1 MCFVKP
7 SRPYRLTVSSQTIT
21 SQRQLFDPSAAR
33 SGIRPFLKWAGGKT
47 RLLEVL
53 LESLPPKPFRRYFEP
68 FIGGGA
74 MFFSLAPDEA
84 MLSDSNPE
92 LISCYEVVRNSPREL
107 ITELKNYTVTEAEF
121 YRIRAI
127 LPATLTAVQRAARF
141 IYLNKTCFNGIY
153 RVNKRGNFNTPFGH
167 YTTVNLVDER
177 NLLRASDL
185 LKRSSLFCQDYQCIL
200 DNAERGD
207 FIYFDPPYV
216 PVSKF
221 ADFKRYTKE
230 FFYEAD
236 HAKLAEVFANLDE
249 RGCFVMLSNSFHET
263 VSTMYRRYFQIT
275 VQVPRF
281 VNCKGEGRGNVPELL
296 ISNYPISGNS
306 LA

>member
-1 MCFVKP
+1 MPP
-7 SRPYRLTVSSQTIT
+7 SSVRSQVANSQAPLFSFAT
-21 SQRQLFDPSAAR
+21 SR

-53 LESLPPKPFRRYFEP
+53 LRSLPPKPFRRYFEP

-74 MFFSLAPDEA
+74 MFFGLAPNEA
-84 MLSDSNPE
+84 ILSDSNPE

-107 ITELKNYTVTEAEF
+107 ITELTNYAVTEAEF

-127 LPATLTAVQRAARF
+127 PPATLLPVQRAARF
-141 IYLNKTCFNGIY
+141 IYLNKTCFNGVY
-153 RVNKRGNFNTPFGH
+153 RVNKNGNFNTPFGH
-167 YTTVNLVDER
+167 GTAVNLVDER
-177 NLLRASDL
+177 NLYRASDL
-185 LKRSSLFCQDYQCIL
+185 LKSSTLLCQDYQSIL

-207 FIYFDPPYV
+207 FVYFDPPYV

-236 HAKLAEVFANLDE
+236 HARLAEVFASLDK

-263 VSTMYRRYFQIT
+263 VSTMYRRYFQVT

-281 VNCKGEGRGNVPELL
+281 VNCKGEGRGNVSELL
-296 ISNYPISGNS
+296 ISNYPIPGNS

>member
-1 MCFVKP
+1 
-7 SRPYRLTVSSQTIT
+7 
-21 SQRQLFDPSAAR
+21 
-33 SGIRPFLKWAGGKT
+33 
-47 RLLEVL
+47 
-53 LESLPPKPFRRYFEP
+53 
-68 FIGGGA
+68 
-74 MFFSLAPDEA
+74 MFFGLAPNEA
-84 MLSDSNPE
+84 ILSDSNPE

-107 ITELKNYTVTEAEF
+107 ITELTNYAVTEAEF

-127 LPATLTAVQRAARF
+127 PPATLLPVQRAARF
-141 IYLNKTCFNGIY
+141 IYLNKTCFNGVY
-153 RVNKRGNFNTPFGH
+153 RVNKNGNFNTPFGH
-167 YTTVNLVDER
+167 GTAVNLVDER
-177 NLLRASDL
+177 NLYRASDL
-185 LKRSSLFCQDYQCIL
+185 LKSSTLLCQDYQSIL

-207 FIYFDPPYV
+207 FVYFDPPYV

-236 HAKLAEVFANLDE
+236 HARLAEVFASLDK

-263 VSTMYRRYFQIT
+263 VSTMYRRYFQVT

-281 VNCKGEGRGNVPELL
+281 VNCKGEGRGNVSELL
-296 ISNYPISGNS
+296 ISNYPIPGNS